1 MQESRPSLNRPL
13 PAAVAVGGPR
23 RWLSYR
29 TYPVFSW
36 PWVWRR
42 ALLFGLLIVAWGG
55 LSGVMHYAEGGSG
68 RDAAL
73 VFAAF
78 VFGTGVIVNIG
89 PFLAAIV
96 RHRRMPARRERAL
109 VVVALGV
116 GLALAFLAD
125 MQSSAL
131 LAELSGTSFEREL
144 GAGALAI
151 NLLVLL
157 VIYAFVGGG
166 LALRAYLGEERR
178 LADYQAEREFQRLQS
193 EKLAADQQLAM
204 LQAQIEPHF
213 LFNTLATVRSSLRG
227 DPNHAEATLDA
238 LCDYLRATIPRLRR
252 DETGALSTVEEQL
265 EICRRYLA
273 VMKQRMGERL
283 DYEVHAEGEAGALGF
298 PPFILLSLVEN
309 AIRHGL
315 EPKPGGGR
323 IDVAA
328 RRENEHLRVSV
339 EDSGV
344 GFSPDSGS
352 GSGVGLDN
360 IRRQL
365 KLRYGEGARLR
376 LESSP
381 AGGVRA
387 IMILPLEPAS

>member
-1 MQESRPSLNRPL
+1 
-13 PAAVAVGGPR
+13 
-23 RWLSYR
+23 
-29 TYPVFSW
+29 
-36 PWVWRR
+36 
-42 ALLFGLLIVAWGG
+42 
-55 LSGVMHYAEGGSG
+55 
-68 RDAAL
+68 
-73 VFAAF
+73 
-78 VFGTGVIVNIG
+78 
-89 PFLAAIV
+89 
-96 RHRRMPARRERAL
+96 
-109 VVVALGV
+109 
-116 GLALAFLAD
+116 
-125 MQSSAL
+125 
-131 LAELSGTSFEREL
+131 
-144 GAGALAI
+144 
-151 NLLVLL
+151 
-157 VIYAFVGGG
+157 
-166 LALRAYLGEERR
+166 LGEERR
-178 LADYQAEREFQRLQS
+178 LADYQAEREVRRLQS

-213 LFNTLATVRSSLRG
+213 LFNTLATIRSSLRG

-252 DETGALSTVEEQL
+252 DQSGALSTVEEQL

-283 DYEVHAEGEAGALGF
+283 DYEVRAEGEAGAVGF

-323 IDVAA
+323 IDITA
-328 RRENEHLRVSV
+328 RRENDHLRISV

-344 GFSPDSGS
+344 GFSDDS

-365 KLRYGEGARLR
+365 KLRYGEDARLR

-381 AGGVRA
+381 AGGVSA
-387 IMILPLEPAS
+387 TMILPLESAS

>member
-1 MQESRPSLNRPL
+1 
-13 PAAVAVGGPR
+13 
-23 RWLSYR
+23 
-29 TYPVFSW
+29 
-36 PWVWRR
+36 
-42 ALLFGLLIVAWGG
+42 
-55 LSGVMHYAEGGSG
+55 
-68 RDAAL
+68 
-73 VFAAF
+73 
-78 VFGTGVIVNIG
+78 
-89 PFLAAIV
+89 
-96 RHRRMPARRERAL
+96 MPARRERAL
-109 VVVALGV
+109 VVVALGL

-178 LADYQAEREFQRLQS
+178 LADYQAEREVRRLQS

-213 LFNTLATVRSSLRG
+213 LFNTLATIRSSLRG

-252 DETGALSTVEEQL
+252 DQSGALSTVEEQL

-283 DYEVHAEGEAGALGF
+283 DYEVRAEGEAGAVGF

-323 IDVAA
+323 IDITA
-328 RRENEHLRVSV
+328 RRENDHLRISV

-344 GFSPDSGS
+344 GFSDDS

-365 KLRYGEGARLR
+365 KLRYGEDARLR

-381 AGGVRA
+381 AGGVSA
-387 IMILPLEPAS
+387 TMILPLESAS

>member
-1 MQESRPSLNRPL
+1 MNRPL

-36 PWVWRR
+36 PWVRRR

-55 LSGVMHYAEGGSG
+55 LSGVMHYAGGGSAG
-68 RDAAL
+68 DAAL

-78 VFGTGVIVNIG
+78 VFGAGVMVNAG
-89 PFLAAIV
+89 PVLAALV

-109 VVVALGV
+109 VVVALGL

-178 LADYQAEREFQRLQS
+178 LADYQAEREVRRLQS

-238 LCDYLRATIPRLRR
+238 LCDYLRTTIPRLRR
-252 DETGALSTVEEQL
+252 DETGSLSTVEEQL

-283 DYEVHAEGEAGALGF
+283 DYEVHAESGAGALGF

-323 IDVAA
+323 IDIAA
-328 RRENEHLRVSV
+328 RRENEHLRISV

-344 GFSPDSGS
+344 GFSPDS

-387 IMILPLEPAS
+387 TMIIPLEPAS